1 MKIERWDEPRPT
13 IRGDV
18 IDVLR
23 RIGGGTVA
31 RIAKELPQWS
41 PKQIKTA
48 LHQAVNKGLIPKAG
62 LHAVREFGK
71 RAPMVYG
78 APPEQPEE
86 PLWVVRPPNSV
97 FELGSRAQEYEIPT
111 LSDVWNGAATL
122 AAIE

>member
-78 APPEQPEE
+78 APPQEPEA
-86 PLWVVRPPNSV
+86 PLWDVRPPNSV
-97 FELGSRAQEYEIPT
+97 FELGTRAQEYEIPT
-111 LSDVWNGAATL
+111 LESAWRAA
-122 AAIE
+122 